1 MCASSMR
8 KRARRV
14 QALVEKDF
22 KQAAATAAR
31 AIQLDPMLPAAHQLL
46 ATAYR

>member
-1 MCASSMR
+1 MR

-31 AIQLDPMLPAAHQLL
+31 AIQLDPIPPPAHQLL